1 MKKNLLAIYAL
12 SYLAIVAAFTG
23 YWANHFMEHIHAKGD
38 DFGMCVE
45 FLVPLTYL
53 LFVLISLT
61 VKKIYMIA
69 LLLAPV
75 VLVLASILLGGLV
88 LGIFGLGGTPMHIIY
103 VFCSVYSLLAV
114 LFALR
119 LSNTNP
125 FYFNIVKK

>member
-23 YWANHFMEHIHAKGD
+23 YWAHHFMEHIHAKGD

-53 LFVLISLT
+53 LFVVISLT
-61 VKKIYMIA
+61 VKKIHLIA
-69 LLLAPV
+69 LLLAPAILV
-75 VLVLASILLGGLV
+75 IISIFLGLLVLLLLD
-88 LGIFGLGGTPMHIIY
+88 IRGTPTHVIY

-114 LFALR
+114 LLAWR
-119 LSNTNP
+119 LSRR
-125 FYFNIVKK
+125 